1 MPEGPEHFKAAAFI
15 NKHCQDRSFTGK
27 IVKSEVNHRNPEIDC
42 QYETYTV
49 SAKARGKEVMVTV
62 TNLTLD
68 EKKQQSIKK
77 KGIVKLEPVENKSEH
92 FSIVFRFG
100 MSGCFRFTDADNLPK
115 HSHLRFF
122 SIDGMVLSFEDVRR
136 FGKWKL
142 TDTFSADRGP
152 DPVYEYIDFRKNV
165 LNNIKNRIF
174 QKSICELLHN
184 QKYFNGIG
192 NYLRAEIL
200 YRCKI
205 PPFTKSFDVFENL
218 AIEKEE
224 PKRKAKGNDGD
235 FDILEYCS
243 LVPFEVMV
251 LEGGGYDKSEKDSD
265 YSLFENWLQ
274 CYYNKDM
281 NNLVDHDGRTMW
293 FQGEPG
299 PLVPTGEKAKA
310 RHNAKV
316 IVPTEDNKKKTK
328 EKSKKNTKK
337 KAESKRSLTKG
348 HVQPKKKLAHGRKKG
363 NIKKEENADLVEECD
378 NKDSSKTPTS
388 LKSTKKKGPGNRK
401 RSIKHERGKIE
412 ATDVEVKDE
421 KVIKI
426 DDSHLRRSSRLKK

>member
-1 MPEGPEHFKAAAFI
+1 MPEGPEHFKAAAFV

-77 KGIVKLEPVENKSEH
+77 KGIV
-92 FSIVFRFG
+92 
-100 MSGCFRFTDADNLPK
+100 
-115 HSHLRFF
+115 
-122 SIDGMVLSFEDVRR
+122 
-136 FGKWKL
+136 
-142 TDTFSADRGP
+142 
-152 DPVYEYIDFRKNV
+152 
-165 LNNIKNRIF
+165 
-174 QKSICELLHN
+174 
-184 QKYFNGIG
+184 
-192 NYLRAEIL
+192 
-200 YRCKI
+200 
-205 PPFTKSFDVFENL
+205 
-218 AIEKEE
+218 
-224 PKRKAKGNDGD
+224 
-235 FDILEYCS
+235 EYCS

-299 PLVPTGEKAKA
+299 PLVPIGEKAKA

-316 IVPTEDNKKKTK
+316 IVPAEDNKKKTK
-328 EKSKKNTKK
+328 RKSKNNTKKNT
-337 KAESKRSLTKG
+337 ESKRSLKKSDA
-348 HVQPKKKLAHGRKKG
+348 QPKEKLARGRKKG
-363 NIKKEENADLVEECD
+363 SIKKEENADLVEECD
-378 NKDSSKTPTS
+378 NKDPNAKT
-388 LKSTKKKGPGNRK
+388 KSVKTTNKKGTGNRK
-401 RSIKHERGKIE
+401 RSIKKE